1 MRAVESPR
9 PFLKTFGC
17 VNMKKILVADI
28 DGTLLNSKKEISPV
42 TREAILGILK
52 EGHRVILASGRPLP
66 GMRRFERE
74 LLLDLMGGYLVASNG
89 AKVVDC
95 TTGEVVYQQ
104 LLPLS
109 VVPKIH
115 AYAKNRG
122 CGLITF
128 MGDYSISAFPPDKY
142 VTYEAKINGIQIQ
155 VHEDWPEFVN
165 FDINKC
171 IVTAEPEL
179 AEIYEKELQRLLRDE
194 ANVFRSDPF
203 FIEVVPKGV
212 DKALTLERL
221 LPLIGAEHEQLVCC
235 GDGFNDISMLEYA
248 AVGVAMGNA
257 QPPVKEAADYIT
269 ATNDEDGLVEVI
281 ERFFSQE
288 E

>member
-1 MRAVESPR
+1 
-9 PFLKTFGC
+9 
-17 VNMKKILVADI
+17 MKKILVADI
-28 DGTLLNSKKEISPV
+28 DGTLVNSQKEITPA
-42 TREAILGILK
+42 TRRALVGVLN

-74 LLLDLMGGYLVASNG
+74 LLLDLMGGYLIASNG

-95 TTGEVVYQQ
+95 VTGEVVYQKI
-104 LLPLS
+104 LPLS

-128 MGDYSISAFPPDKY
+128 LGDNSVSAFPPDQY
-142 VTYEAKINGIQIQ
+142 VRYEAKINGIQIL
-155 VHEDWPEFVN
+155 VREDWPEFVN

-179 AEIYEKELQRLLRDE
+179 AEVYEKELQRLLRDE

-212 DKALTLERL
+212 DKALTLEQI
-221 LPLIGAEHEQLVCC
+221 LPLIGAKQEQLVCC
-235 GDGFNDISMLEYA
+235 GDGFNDISMLQYA
-248 AVGVAMGNA
+248 ATGVAMGNA
-257 QPPVKEAADYIT
+257 QPAVKEVADYVT
-269 ATNDEDGLVEVI
+269 KATNDQDGLVEVI
-281 ERFFSQE
+281 EKFFSDE
-288 E
+288 D

>member
-1 MRAVESPR
+1 
-9 PFLKTFGC
+9 
-17 VNMKKILVADI
+17 MKKVLVVDI
-28 DGTLLNSKKEISPV
+28 DGTLVNSKKEITPL
-42 TREAILGILK
+42 TQEAIVRIVS
-52 EGHRVILASGRPLP
+52 EGHGVVVASGRPLA

-74 LLLDLMGGYLVASNG
+74 LRLDLLGGYLMASNG

-95 TTGEVVYQQ
+95 VTGETVYQK

-109 VVPKIH
+109 IVPKIY

-128 MGDYSISAFPPDKY
+128 LGDHSVSAFEPDEY
-142 VTYEAKINGIQIQ
+142 VTYEAKINGIQIM
-155 VHEDWPEFVN
+155 VPENWPEFVN

-171 IVTAEPEL
+171 IVTAEPEK
-179 AEIYEKELQRLLRDE
+179 AAVYEKELQRLFRDE

-212 DKALTLERL
+212 DKALTLEQL
-221 LPLIGAEHEQLVCC
+221 LPLMGAEQEQTVCC
-235 GDGFNDISMLEYA
+235 GDGFNDISMLQYA
-248 AVGVAMGNA
+248 ATGVAMANA
-257 QPPVKEAADYIT
+257 QDAVKAAADYVT
-269 ATNDEDGLVEVI
+269 KRTNDEDGIVEVI
-281 ERFFSQE
+281 EKFFDGE